1 MIRLWFGL
9 LIFGLALTLFLNYLM
24 LRKLEF
30 KRLVAHDE
38 MTRVEREARDTAA
51 TAWDND
57 RGY

>member
-1 MIRLWFGL
+1 MIRLCFAL
-9 LIFGLALTLFLNYLM
+9 LMLGLTLTLLLSYLM

-30 KRLVAHDE
+30 RRVTAHDE